1 MKVVLVLLGLFLSF
15 NVKAESD
22 YQLYFYTELDVNNI
36 HTDTL
41 LIDTKKLP
49 NIIKREERI
58 ELCVTEYIRK
68 HSKSYT
74 AIAKQNLYEMMHDFD
89 RITSRIYG
97 KKPAQDIVPL
107 EEKIE
112 AVAKV
117 QCEVYNAMGI
127 LK

>member
-15 NVKAESD
+15 GVKAESD
-22 YQLYFYTELDVNNI
+22 YQLYFYTEIDVNNI
-36 HTDTL
+36 HVNAL
-41 LIDTKKLP
+41 QVDTKKLL
-49 NIIKREERI
+49 NVIKREERI
-58 ELCVTEYIRK
+58 ELCISEYIRK

-107 EEKIE
+107 EEKVE